1 MLRKS
6 QEALNSDKLFRP
18 SDKVTQSGIYEL
30 LHDCENVGTIVLL
43 RTQQFP
49 VCQDCGGRVRFRLL
63 KAAPHIRED
72 SDFQ

>member
-1 MLRKS
+1 LLRKS

-18 SDKVTQSGIYEL
+18 SEKVPLSGIYDLVHE
-30 LHDCENVGTIVLL
+30 CSNAGTVVLL
-43 RTQQFP
+43 RNQQFP
-49 VCQDCGGRVRFRLL
+49 VCQDCGTQVRFRLL